1 MLTEPSDL
9 PVLRSI
15 TDGIPNPIA
24 ATRSS
29 ASGSIASTIAS
40 SSASWESV
48 GVGTSCC
55 SCSVPSASIEPVAI
69 FVPPRSTPMTRWVPT
84 GRGYHTAPDGG
95 RREALPALQGRP
107 HTREGADGAAAG
119 AARAGARAGRAKQP
133 GKPRW
138 GRRIGIAVLVLG
150 VLLLV
155 WIVASYLAFRSGVED
170 ANARL
175 PKTVAANLAAQDGLL
190 TSKPSLIMLLGTDGD
205 KTAARQDFR
214 RSDSILLVRTDP
226 KRHRMAY
233 LSIPRDLRVDIPGQG
248 PNKINAAFQL
258 GGPALTMKT
267 VRALTGLQ
275 PNHVVL
281 VDFDNFKEVIDAL
294 GGVEIDVPKP
304 ILSNRF
310 DCPYATE
317 ARCQQWP
324 GWRFEKGKQ
333 TMDGKRALIYSR
345 VRENRLDPAENDLTR
360 GERQQAVV
368 EAMTNKLVSA
378 RTFAQAALRRRR
390 PRQAADH
397 RPVGRPAAAAR
408 LGPVPLE
415 RGPLAALPPRRR
427 AAVDRRRVRARR
439 RRGEQRHPR
448 RCSPAARRRS
458 RRRPGTTFG
467 AGCRVGRGV

>member
-1 MLTEPSDL
+1 MADAEKPYRLYKGGRTK
-9 PVLRSI
+9 
-15 TDGIPNPIA
+15 GK
-24 ATRSS
+24 
-29 ASGSIASTIAS
+29 
-40 SSASWESV
+40 
-48 GVGTSCC
+48 
-55 SCSVPSASIEPVAI
+55 
-69 FVPPRSTPMTRWVPT
+69 VPT
-84 GRGYHTAPDGG
+84 AP
-95 RREALPALQGRP
+95 RP
-107 HTREGADGAAAG
+107 ERP
-119 AARAGARAGRAKQP
+119 GRAESSRTKQP

-138 GRRIGIAVLVLG
+138 GRRIGLAVLVLA
-150 VLLLV
+150 VLLVV
-155 WIVASYLAFRSGVED
+155 WLVASYLAFRGGVKE

-205 KTAARQDFR
+205 RTAARQDFR

-226 KRHRMAY
+226 SRHRMSY

-310 DCPYATE
+310 DCPYATD
-317 ARCQQWP
+317 ARCQEWP
-324 GWRFEKGKQ
+324 GWRFEKGTQ

-345 VRENRLDPAENDLTR
+345 VRENRLDPSDTDLTR
-360 GERQQAVV
+360 GERQQAVL
-368 EAMTNKLVSA
+368 EAMTDKLVSPG
-378 RTFAQAALRRRR
+378 TFLKL
-390 PRQAADH
+390 PF
-397 RPVGRPAAAAR
+397 VGDDLVKPLTTDLSAGQLLQLGWVRFRSNEGRSLHCR
-408 LGPVPLE
+408 LGGESQSIGGESVIVGGEENSATIAMFTGLSAPQP
-415 RGPLAALPPRRR
+415 PPPR
-427 AAVDRRRVRARR
+427 
-439 RRGEQRHPR
+439 
-448 RCSPAARRRS
+448 
-458 RRRPGTTFG
+458 TLYG